1 MADVQ
6 DEKDYLHPQY
16 RKDRETLNT
25 ALAGGP
31 NSLNMAEVARL
42 RIRYDGFQGA
52 RDIQRDLDKVLT
64 TWGMTEDQLFAQTRE
79 LHKTETVFTPTWIK
93 KGEDW
98 S

>member
-1 MADVQ
+1 MTEIQSD
-6 DEKDYLHPQY
+6 KDYLHPQY

-25 ALAGGP
+25 VMAG
-31 NSLNMAEVARL
+31 NASSLNMAEVARL

-52 RDIQRDLDKVLT
+52 RDIQRDLDAALKKWSLT
-64 TWGMTEDQLFAQTRE
+64 EAELFAKTQE
-79 LHKTETVFTPTWIK
+79 IHKTETVFTPTWIK

>member
-6 DEKDYLHPQY
+6 NDKDYLHPQY

-25 ALAGGP
+25 ALVGGP
-31 NSLNMAEVARL
+31 SSLNMAEVARL

-52 RDIQRDLDKVLT
+52 RDIQRDLDKVLQ
-64 TWGMTEDQLFAQTRE
+64 TWNLTEDELFAKTRA
-79 LHKTETVFTPTWIK
+79 LHKTETIFTPTWIK